1 MIRKS
6 VSGPDVRAASRN
18 RGRWVGNALL
28 NVAVVATPGVAALA
42 AVRRALGPPIAT
54 TVLPRDAAADVG
66 DRPRI
71 GPDDAVVTIVV
82 FSDFAC
88 RYCRAAAADLAKFRR
103 RWPGRV
109 AVVMRHFPILDH
121 GWPAALTAVCA
132 ARQGRLEAVQGVLCR
147 DADAFGAK
155 PWTAYAWEAGVRDTS
170 AFSHCLTDAAT
181 VEIVRLDVQAAE
193 DLGIRAT
200 PGVLVGR
207 TLFLGRPGERRLRSS
222 VLSSIEGK
230 G

>member
-6 VSGPDVRAASRN
+6 VSGPEVRAASRS
-18 RGRWVGNALL
+18 RAGPVGNALL
-28 NVAVVATPGVAALA
+28 NVAVVVTTGIAALA
-42 AVRRALGPPIAT
+42 AVRWAIGPPVVT
-54 TVLPRDAAADVG
+54 KVLPTDAASYAG
-66 DRPRI
+66 GRPRL
-71 GPDDAVVTIVV
+71 GPDDAPVTIVV

-88 RYCRAAAADLAKFRR
+88 RYCQAAAADLAKLRR
-103 RWPGRV
+103 RWPGTV

-132 ARQGRLEAVQGVLCR
+132 ARQGRLEAVQRVLFR

-155 PWTAYAWEAGVRDTS
+155 PWAAYAWEIGVRDTS
-170 AFSHCLTDAAT
+170 AFSRCLTDAAT

-193 DLGIRAT
+193 DLGIHAT
-200 PGVLVGR
+200 PAILVGR
-207 TLFLGRPGERRLRSS
+207 TLFLGNPGARRLRSS